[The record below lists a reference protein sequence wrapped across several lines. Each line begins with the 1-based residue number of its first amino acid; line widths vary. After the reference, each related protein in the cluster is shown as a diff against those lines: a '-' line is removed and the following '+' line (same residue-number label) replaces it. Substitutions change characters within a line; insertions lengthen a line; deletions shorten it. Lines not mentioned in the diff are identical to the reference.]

1 MRRRTT
7 APFNGPFVHLN
18 GVSLFFLYNVAV
30 DLFRIPKELQSW
42 TKVLGQTQ
50 LPVISRLQVR
60 LKEILVPP
68 SMPRYNLLWPCPER
82 NSQINIALADGGERT
97 MHKIV
102 QVKFH
107 MRRNRMFELLF
118 KILNFVPRS
127 FFRIVVVNC
136 SRTISVFHWLF
147 TGIVWIILLSVRNT
161 LPATKDF
168 MRKILQDF
176 NDFHYLS

>member
-1 MRRRTT
+1 
-7 APFNGPFVHLN
+7 
-18 GVSLFFLYNVAV
+18 
-30 DLFRIPKELQSW
+30 
-42 TKVLGQTQ
+42 
-50 LPVISRLQVR
+50 
-60 LKEILVPP
+60 
-68 SMPRYNLLWPCPER
+68 
-82 NSQINIALADGGERT
+82 
-97 MHKIV
+97 MHKIE

-107 MRRNRMFELLF
+107 MRRNRMFELVF

-136 SRTISVFHWLF
+136 RRTISVFHWLF

-176 NDFHYLS
+176 NDFHNLS